1 MTVMTNPRLAPRPTD
16 DWTDD
21 VDDAFSVLRA
31 HAPGAAAATDQ
42 PSRPTANILGI
53 YAWHPEFIR
62 GWMPFS
68 NHLRHSTLS
77 DRHREMVIL
86 RTTWLGY
93 GEYEWAQHV
102 WMSRTSG
109 ALTDAEVG
117 ALSVGAESPVWS
129 EADAA
134 VVRAIDEM
142 VEDKHVTDST
152 WTELALQFDRQQLID
167 LVFTVGTY
175 DMHCMAFRTLGLQ
188 LDEGMTGFPDH
199 HRAPERVAAT
209 PAEARR

>member
-1 MTVMTNPRLAPRPTD
+1 MTTPRIPPRPTE

-21 VDDAFSVLRA
+21 VDEAFAALRA
-31 HAPGAAAATDQ
+31 HAPGGGTAT
-42 PSRPTANILGI
+42 PVPAERPKSNILGI
-53 YAWHPEFIR
+53 YAWHPDMVR

-102 WMSRTSG
+102 WMSRAG
-109 ALTDAEVG
+109 GYLTDPEIE
-117 ALSVGAESPVWS
+117 ALSVGPDASEWSPS
-129 EADAA
+129 DAA

-142 VEDKHVTDST
+142 VTGDRIVSDET
-152 WTELALQFDRQQLID
+152 WAKLEAQFNRQQLID
-167 LVFTVGTY
+167 FVFTVGTY
-175 DMHCMAFRTLGLQ
+175 DMHCIAFRTLGLE
-188 LDEGMTGFPDH
+188 LEPGMSGFPPDH
-199 HRAPERVAAT
+199 I
-209 PAEARR
+209 PAHSTRR